1 LTWPLPD
8 ALSDDDLEVLLFPA
22 APSVPD
28 GERPVPDWSL
38 VDRELR
44 RPGVTRALLRE
55 EYRATRPPGFGHAW
69 FCEHY
74 EAWKGPVRPL
84 AQPQVRLWRNRRCA
98 SGATRQAHVGG
109 EKVFVGFAG
118 DMIDVIDPATG
129 EARAMR
135 LFVAASRQR
144 RACGTTGASTY
155 TYAEAVASEGL
166 EDWIGAHVGMFTF
179 LGGVPKVVV
188 PPFRQI
194 ASQSPAGQRT
204 T

>member
-1 LTWPLPD
+1 
-8 ALSDDDLEVLLFPA
+8 
-22 APSVPD
+22 
-28 GERPVPDWSL
+28 
-38 VDRELR
+38 
-44 RPGVTRALLRE
+44 
-55 EYRATRPPGFGHAW
+55 
-69 FCEHY
+69 
-74 EAWKGPVRPL
+74 
-84 AQPQVRLWRNRRCA
+84 VRLWRNRRCA
-98 SGATRQAHVGG
+98 SGATRQTHVGG
-109 EKVFVGFAG
+109 ERVFVDFAG
-118 DMIDVIDPATG
+118 DMIDLIDPATG

-166 EDWIGAHVGMFTF
+166 EDWIGAHVRMFTF